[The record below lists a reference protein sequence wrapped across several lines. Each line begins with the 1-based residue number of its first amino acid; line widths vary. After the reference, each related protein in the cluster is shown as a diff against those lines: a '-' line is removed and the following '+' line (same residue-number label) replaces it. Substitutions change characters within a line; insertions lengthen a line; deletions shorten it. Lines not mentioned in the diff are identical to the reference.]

1 MEQTKQSAIQQVVD
15 VEGLA
20 EKKADIYARLLTNP
34 TLAKDM
40 ESLAKRHQERK
51 TVLQQLLGNVNEG
64 GQTDEV

>member
-1 MEQTKQSAIQQVVD
+1 MEQTKQSAIEQVVD

-20 EKKADIYARLLTNP
+20 EKKANIYARLLTNS

-51 TVLQQLLGNVNEG
+51 TVLQQLLGYVNEG